1 MLYKYETHC
10 HCIQA
15 SRCARSTAQEMVRA
29 YHAKGYAGLVL
40 TDHFI
45 FGNTSVPRDLSWP
58 TRMRMYH
65 QAYLDAKEEGDKLD
79 FDVSFGIEHAYG
91 DGKEVL
97 IYGIDLEF
105 LLKNNDIRHISLG
118 ELADRV
124 RAYGGLVIM
133 AHPYR
138 DRSYVDMSVQP
149 QEEVLDGIELYNACN
164 EPGEDLQA
172 LALAERNPHYILTS
186 GGDIHHCA
194 DPRIGAAGLW
204 FDRRIRSG
212 KELVAALKAGNYRFQ
227 VDRQQLPQIEAQ
239 HLGG

>member
-1 MLYKYETHC
+1 MYLYETHC
-10 HCIQA
+10 HCSQCSA
-15 SRCARSTAQEMVRA
+15 CGHSTSRELVRG
-29 YHAKGYAGLVL
+29 YHAAGYAGLVL

-45 FGNTSVPRDLSWP
+45 RGNTSVDRSLPWAE
-58 TRMRMYH
+58 RMQVYYD
-65 QAYLDAKEEGDKLD
+65 AYLEAKEEGDALD
-79 FDVSFGIEHAYG
+79 FDVIFGIEHAYG
-91 DGKEVL
+91 AGKEVL
-97 IYGIDLEF
+97 IYGIDLDF
-105 LLKNNDIRHISLG
+105 LLENDDIRSLSLG

-124 RAYGGLVIM
+124 RAYGGLTVM

-204 FDRRIRSG
+204 FDRRIRDG
-212 KELVAALKAGNYRFQ
+212 KELVAALKAGDYRFQ
-227 VDRQQLPQIEAQ
+227 VAHQQLSQIEAK

>member
-1 MLYKYETHC
+1 MYLYETHC
-10 HCIQA
+10 HCSQCSA
-15 SRCARSTAQEMVRA
+15 CGCSTAREMVRGYKA
-29 YHAKGYAGLVL
+29 AGYAGLVL

-45 FGNTSVPRDLSWP
+45 RGNTAVDRSLPWEQQ
-58 TRMRMYH
+58 MRAYH
-65 QAYLDAKEEGDKLD
+65 DAYLEAKEEGDKLD
-79 FDVSFGIEHAYG
+79 FDVIFGIEHAYG
-91 DGKEVL
+91 SGKEVL
-97 IYGIDLEF
+97 LYGIDLEF
-105 LLKNNDIRHISLG
+105 LLKNDDIRRISLG

-138 DRSYVDMSVQP
+138 DRSYVDMSVGP

-164 EPGEDLQA
+164 DPGENLQA
-172 LALAERNPHYILTS
+172 LPLAERNPHYILTS

-204 FDRRIRSG
+204 FHRRIRDG
-212 KELVAALKAGNYRFQ
+212 KELVEAMKAGDYQFQ
-227 VDRQQLPQIEAQ
+227 VGSEKLSRIEAK